1 MRRKGDYL
9 ISETDAYELPV
20 FVGNIDE
27 VSQFLEMPINT
38 IRKLVNKG
46 TTQGMK
52 YQITRIEN

>member
-9 ISETDAYELPV
+9 ISETDVYELPV

-27 VSQFLEMPINT
+27 VSDFLKMPINT

-46 TTQGMK
+46 VVQGMR

>member
-27 VSQFLEMPINT
+27 VSDFLKMPINT
-38 IRKLVNKG
+38 IRKLVNKRVV
-46 TTQGMK
+46 QGMR